1 MKNLQG
7 LPPHVDIIA
16 QIGDLKEID
25 YTNMLVLT
33 ALIELLIEKK
43 WITRQ
48 EVLNKANLLE
58 ADLNL

>member
-7 LPPHVDIIA
+7 LPQHVDIIA

-25 YTNMLVLT
+25 YTNMLVLS

-58 ADLNL
+58 ADFNL